1 MTTAAATDPTSLVV
15 WGAFGLAFVFGAVAN
30 RSNFCTMGAI
40 SDIVNMGHWGRMR
53 MWLLAIA
60 VAVIGT
66 NLLFYFGL
74 VDLPKSIYQRPRV
87 NWLSLLVGGAAFG
100 VGMSLASGCAN
111 KNLVRAG
118 GGSVRSL
125 VVLTFLGISAY
136 MTLKGLFGQWRADWL
151 DPVAIDLAAF
161 NLSDQSL
168 ASVLASM
175 TGMPAKTALMVMLW
189 LTGLALLAFVFKDGR
204 FRGNIVQWS
213 AGVIIGAI
221 VIAGWYLSGHLG
233 FGENPETLEMT
244 YFATN
249 SRTIESMSFVAP
261 AAYGLELLMLWTD
274 KSLHVSFGVAAGLGV
289 ALGSL
294 AWALASRSFRWEGFA
309 SFDDLRRHLLGA
321 VLMGFGGVT
330 ALGCTVGQGITGVST
345 LAIGSFIALA
355 SIIGGSA
362 ATLKYISW
370 RAEREA

>member
-1 MTTAAATDPTSLVV
+1 MTTAAAADPSSLVV

-30 RSNFCTMGAI
+30 RSNFCTMGAV

-74 VDLPKSIYQRPRV
+74 IDLPKSIYQRPRV

-161 NLSDQSL
+161 GLNDTSL

-175 TGMPAKTALMVMLW
+175 TGMSAKTALMVMVW
-189 LTGLALLAFVFKDGR
+189 LIGLALLAFVFKDVR
-204 FRGNIVQWS
+204 FRRNPVQWS
-213 AGVIIGAI
+213 AGVVIGTI

-294 AWALASRSFRWEGFA
+294 AWALASKSFRWEGFA
-309 SFDDLRRHLLGA
+309 SFDDLRRHLFGA

-355 SIIGGSA
+355 SILAGSA

>member
-1 MTTAAATDPTSLVV
+1 MTTAAAADPSSLVV

-30 RSNFCTMGAI
+30 RSNFCTMGAV

-74 VDLPKSIYQRPRV
+74 IDLPKSIYQRPRV

-161 NLSDQSL
+161 GLNDQSL

-175 TGMPAKTALMVMLW
+175 TGMSAKTALMVMVW
-189 LTGLALLAFVFKDGR
+189 LIGLALLAFVFKDVR
-204 FRGNIVQWS
+204 FRRNPVQWS
-213 AGVIIGAI
+213 AGVVIGTI

-294 AWALASRSFRWEGFA
+294 AWALASKSFRWEGFA
-309 SFDDLRRHLLGA
+309 SFDDLRRHLFGA

-355 SIIGGSA
+355 SILTGSA

>member
-1 MTTAAATDPTSLVV
+1 MTTAAAADPSSLVV

-30 RSNFCTMGAI
+30 RSNFCTMGAV

-74 VDLPKSIYQRPRV
+74 IDLPKSIYQRPRV

-161 NLSDQSL
+161 GLNDQSL

-175 TGMPAKTALMVMLW
+175 TGMSAKTALMVMVW
-189 LTGLALLAFVFKDGR
+189 LIGLALLAFVFKDVR
-204 FRGNIVQWS
+204 FRRNPVQWS
-213 AGVIIGAI
+213 AGVVIGTI

-294 AWALASRSFRWEGFA
+294 AWALASKSFRWEGFA
-309 SFDDLRRHLLGA
+309 SFDDLRRHLFGA

-355 SIIGGSA
+355 SILAGSA